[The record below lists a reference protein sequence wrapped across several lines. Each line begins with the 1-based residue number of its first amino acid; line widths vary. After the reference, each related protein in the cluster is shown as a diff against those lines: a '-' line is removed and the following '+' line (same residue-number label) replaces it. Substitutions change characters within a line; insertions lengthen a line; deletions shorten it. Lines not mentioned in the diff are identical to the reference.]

1 MFADCE
7 NDVQLHKTMKL
18 VGHVVLS
25 NVGLIKTD
33 QVNM

>member
-7 NDVQLHKTMKL
+7 INLQLHITMKI
-18 VGHVVLS
+18 VGYVVLK
-25 NVGLIKTD
+25 NVVLIKTD